1 MLARI
6 AQPEIYAEA
15 GSNQPGVQK
24 QAVTEK
30 AAQSWLLNTLVYT
43 SGTGAA
49 VVLEPCLTAA
59 VLCYGLC
66 PDASKGTTSPP
77 VMLQPPQALFG
88 LNHFPFDVRDR
99 FLEINASNASASGAN
114 IGLTT
119 GVTWNGGG
127 TSGVALAPG
136 QQYGL
141 IRLTSGIYAG
151 YQMLDVTNTTQKFF
165 EIVDLSQRGGG
176 QSKDDNNP
184 RLIVKVIPTLI
195 QA

>member
-1 MLARI
+1 
-6 AQPEIYAEA
+6 
-15 GSNQPGVQK
+15 
-24 QAVTEK
+24 
-30 AAQSWLLNTLVYT
+30 
-43 SGTGAA
+43 
-49 VVLEPCLTAA
+49 
-59 VLCYGLC
+59 
-66 PDASKGTTSPP
+66 
-77 VMLQPPQALFG
+77 MLQPPQALFG